1 MAADYSIR
9 VLNYAHTDL
18 PFEFCGGVPIHSGK
32 GLATLAMHYT
42 LISSRDEDG
51 KVHHHLVDV
60 GFDEPWIPRFGF
72 YDYESPETVLAKV
85 GVMPAEIETVL
96 VSHMHFDHVNNMSRF
111 PNAHVHVQWDEFR
124 GWCEV
129 LALPSR
135 FTPLGPESWITS
147 SFDRGDLAV
156 FARLA
161 GEGRLHFMADLDEP
175 VEGVAGHLSVG
186 GHTFGIQWFTVP
198 TAAGEYVVASDTAM
212 WYSNIE
218 EMWPS
223 GYTNGGTY
231 QMLMTYGELQE
242 RVAGELD
249 RVLPGHDMKIF
260 ERHPSWLAGP
270 NHVAEVHVAEWD
282 RSRRP
287 QGEAAGAA
295 GRDAPA
301 TA

>member
-1 MAADYSIR
+1 MPVDYSIR

-42 LISSRDEDG
+42 LISGRDDDG
-51 KVHHHLVDV
+51 TVHHHLVDC

-72 YDYESPETVLAKV
+72 YDYEPPETVLAKV
-85 GVMPAEIETVL
+85 GVTPADIETVL
-96 VSHMHFDHVNNMSRF
+96 VSHMHFDHVNNISRF
-111 PNAHVHVQWDEFR
+111 PNAQVYVQWEEFQ
-124 GWCEV
+124 GWCKV
-129 LALPSR
+129 LGLPSR
-135 FTPLGPESWITS
+135 FTPLGESSWIIS
-147 SFDRGDLAV
+147 PFDRGDLAV

-161 GEGRLHFMADLDEP
+161 GEGRLHYMADLDEP
-175 VEGVAGHLSVG
+175 LAGIAGHLSAG

-198 TAAGEYVVASDTAM
+198 TSNGEYVVASDTAM

-242 RVAGELD
+242 RVDGELE
-249 RVLPGHDMKIF
+249 RVIPGHDMKVF
-260 ERHPSWLAGP
+260 ERHPSWLVGP
-270 NHVAEVHVAEWD
+270 NHVAEVHVASWD
-282 RSRRP
+282 QSRRT
-287 QGEAAGAA
+287 A
-295 GRDAPA
+295 A
-301 TA
+301 TAAAHDGATA

>member
-1 MAADYSIR
+1 MPVDYSIR

-18 PFEFCGGVPIHSGK
+18 PFEFCGGVPIHSGE

-42 LISSRDEDG
+42 LISGRDDDG
-51 KVHHHLVDV
+51 AVHHHLVDC

-72 YDYESPETVLAKV
+72 YDYEPPETVLAKV
-85 GVMPAEIETVL
+85 GVTPADIESVL
-96 VSHMHFDHVNNMSRF
+96 VSHMHFDHVNNISRF
-111 PNAHVHVQWDEFR
+111 PNAQVYVQWEEFQ
-124 GWCEV
+124 GWCKV
-129 LALPSR
+129 LGLPSR
-135 FTPLGPESWITS
+135 FTPLGESSWITS

-156 FARLA
+156 FAGLA
-161 GEGRLHFMADLDEP
+161 GEGRLHYMADLDEP
-175 VEGVAGHLSVG
+175 LAGIAGHLSAG

-198 TAAGEYVVASDTAM
+198 TSNGEYVVASDTAM

-242 RVAGELD
+242 RVGGELE
-249 RVLPGHDMKIF
+249 RVIPGHDMKVF

-270 NHVAEVHVAEWD
+270 NHVAEVHVASWD
-282 RSRRP
+282 ESRR
-287 QGEAAGAA
+287 AA
-295 GRDAPA
+295 A
-301 TA
+301 TAAHDGATA